1 MNTRGDHVDTRAVG
15 GDGPSRRARTAVTGI
30 AAAVLAGAL
39 LVLGVA
45 PAVAVAGTPDTDT
58 RTTSTATSPGTTGT
72 DTRPDAADTDSTD
85 PGTTPDPDALSAQ
98 RPTASP
104 SPEPARPGAPTSP
117 PPTGLP
123 PTDPT
128 IADPGDV
135 TSATGAFRGTAT
147 PGHGVRVMDPRVAS
161 ASVCT
166 ATTDARGAWSCS
178 GAVRSGAQQV
188 FTVQDTTDP
197 TRHTADAP
205 AADVV
210 VPPVITSR
218 GTTTGSVSGS
228 GDAGMTVTVTV
239 SGSRAERTATVGSD
253 GRWVVS
259 WAIGAAP
266 RPSGTVSMTA
276 TQTASTAAG
285 YLSDLRSATSQPV
298 SVTFDRTPPAPPR
311 ITSPVADARVVVQ
324 PLTVRGT
331 GEAGAQL
338 TVYVDRVA
346 VCGTTVGA
354 DRSWSCSTA
363 GSRFTAGR
371 HLVSALQHDAAG
383 NHSAP
388 SASVRVVLAAA
399 GASVPGSTPTGTTG
413 TGDGPTSGT
422 SGQPG
427 HGSANGGTTGSPGTG
442 GHDSDPGH
450 HGGSGGTGNGS
461 TAGGTTGTGNGA
473 TTGSGGSSTGG
484 TTGTSGGTGTGG
496 GTGLGTGR
504 GPDWSGP
511 AGDWTTATSFDHA
524 VPTIQSSASWRTLAV
539 AAAVAAGFLLLVAG
553 PARLVARTLRG
564 RVSLRLASVTGRN
577 RPRTERTRG
586 DDALPAWA
594 SIGIAVV
601 LAGVLTLLAVGVSL
615 EARYVRLAIAVLL
628 GTAVLTAA
636 VVLSTRWAAGA
647 DRHTIGWRVSPW
659 LVLAALVACGV
670 TRAADLSPA
679 LVIGVLLVPVGH
691 PDADTGAMRLGA
703 GLAACAR
710 SATWRSAGL
719 LVLAAVG
726 WVLHSLTHGTG
737 FWTALVS
744 EFAITLCVGGL
755 GALVATLLPVAG
767 SAGSALWAHSRAR
780 YAAVAGLGVA
790 LAAAVYSGSA
800 GTHVP
805 PVALAVVA
813 CASVAV
819 AAGTWLW
826 VRVLEPD
833 LGG

>member
-1 MNTRGDHVDTRAVG
+1 MNTRGDHVDARAVG
-15 GDGPSRRARTAVTGI
+15 GDSSSRRARTAATGL
-30 AAAVLAGAL
+30 AAAVLAAAL
-39 LVLGVA
+39 LVLGAA
-45 PAVAVAGTPDTDT
+45 PAVAAAGTTGTDA
-58 RTTSTATSPGTTGT
+58 RATSTGTDSTGIDTTGTTGT
-72 DTRPDAADTDSTD
+72 DTGAAAA
-85 PGTTPDPDALSAQ
+85 PDALSAQ

-117 PPTGLP
+117 PPTELP

-128 IADPGDV
+128 IADPGDI
-135 TSATGAFRGTAT
+135 TSATGAFHGTAT
-147 PGHGVRVMDPRVAS
+147 PGDTVRVMDPRVTS
-161 ASVCT
+161 SSVCT
-166 ATTDARGAWSCS
+166 ATTDPRGAWSCS
-178 GAVRSGAQQV
+178 GTVRSGAQQV
-188 FTVQDTTDP
+188 FTVQDTSDAP
-197 TRHTADAP
+197 RHTADAP

-210 VPPVITSR
+210 VPPVVTSR

-266 RPSGTVSMTA
+266 RPSGTVSVTA

-285 YLSDLRSATSQPV
+285 YLSDLRSAASQPV
-298 SVTFDRTPPAPPR
+298 SVTFDRTPPAAPR
-311 ITSPVADARVVVQ
+311 VTSPVAGARVVVQ
-324 PLTVRGT
+324 PMTVRGT
-331 GEAGAQL
+331 GEAGAEL
-338 TVYVDRVA
+338 TVYVDRVP
-346 VCGTTVGA
+346 VCGTTVAA
-354 DRSWSCSTA
+354 DRSWSCSTN
-363 GSRFTAGR
+363 GSRFSPGW

-388 SASVRVVLAAA
+388 SASVRVVLSAASA
-399 GASVPGSTPTGTTG
+399 GVPGSTPTGTTG
-413 TGDGPTSGT
+413 SADGATPGG
-422 SGQPG
+422 SGQQG
-427 HGSANGGTTGSPGTG
+427 HGSSNGGSTGSPGTG
-442 GHDSDPGH
+442 S
-450 HGGSGGTGNGS
+450 GTGNGPD
-461 TAGGTTGTGNGA
+461 
-473 TTGSGGSSTGG
+473 GSSTGG
-484 TTGTSGGTGTGG
+484 GSVGG
-496 GTGLGTGR
+496 GTAGNDGTGSTSDGSGSAGPGSGR

-564 RVSLRLASVTGRN
+564 RVSLRRASFTGRN

-628 GTAVLTAA
+628 GTAALTAA
-636 VVLSTRWAAGA
+636 VVLTTRWAAGA

-679 LVIGVLLVPVGH
+679 LVIGVLLVPVGR
-691 PDADTGAMRLGA
+691 PDADTEAMRSGI
-703 GLAACAR
+703 AACAR
-710 SATWRSAGL
+710 SATWRSVGL

-726 WVLHSLTHGTG
+726 WVLHSLTPGTG

-767 SAGSALWAHSRAR
+767 SAGSALWAHSRTR
-780 YAAVAGLGVA
+780 YAAVAGVGVA
-790 LAAAVYSGSA
+790 LGAAVYSGSA

-805 PVALAVVA
+805 PVALALVA

-819 AAGTWLW
+819 AVATWLW

>member
-15 GDGPSRRARTAVTGI
+15 GDGSARRARTAVTGI

-45 PAVAVAGTPDTDT
+45 PAVGATGAPDTT
-58 RTTSTATSPGTTGT
+58 AQATSTGT
-72 DTRPDAADTDSTD
+72 DGAATGNPDSTGSAD
-85 PGTTPDPDALSAQ
+85 GAATGTAPAPDALSAQ

-117 PPTGLP
+117 PPTGVP
-123 PTDPT
+123 ATDPT
-128 IADPGDV
+128 IADPGDI

-147 PGHGVRVMDPRVAS
+147 PGHGIRVMDPRVAS

-166 ATTDARGAWSCS
+166 ATTDLRGAWSCS
-178 GAVRSGAQQV
+178 GTVRSGAQQV
-188 FTVQDTTDP
+188 FTVQDTTDAA
-197 TRHTADAP
+197 RRTADAP

-210 VPPVITSR
+210 VPPVVTTR

-228 GDAGMTVTVTV
+228 GDAGMTVTVTA

-298 SVTFDRTPPAPPR
+298 SVTFDRTPPAAPR
-311 ITSPVADARVVVQ
+311 ITAPVADPRAVVQ

-338 TVYVDRVA
+338 TVYVDRVP

-354 DRSWSCSTA
+354 DRSWSCSTG

-399 GASVPGSTPTGTTG
+399 GASVPGSTPSGTAG
-413 TGDGPTSGT
+413 ADDGPTSGT

-427 HGSANGGTTGSPGTG
+427 HGAANGGTTGRPGTG
-442 GHDSDPGH
+442 GHDSDTGH
-450 HGGSGGTGNGS
+450 HGGDTGNGG
-461 TAGGTTGTGNGA
+461 TADTGGGT
-473 TTGSGGSSTGG
+473 SGGSSTGG
-484 TTGTSGGTGTGG
+484 ASGTSGGSGTGTGPG
-496 GTGLGTGR
+496 AGHG
-504 GPDWSGP
+504 DWSGP

-539 AAAVAAGFLLLVAG
+539 AAAVAVGFLLLVAG

-564 RVSLRLASVTGRN
+564 RVSLRLASFTGRN

-594 SIGIAVV
+594 SIGLAVV

-636 VVLSTRWAAGA
+636 VVLTTRWAAGA

-679 LVIGVLLVPVGH
+679 LVIGVLLVPVGR

-703 GLAACAR
+703 GIAACAR
-710 SATWRSAGL
+710 SATWRSTGL

-726 WVLHSLTHGTG
+726 WVLHSLTPGTG

-755 GALVATLLPVAG
+755 GALLATLLPVAG

-819 AAGTWLW
+819 AAATWLW

>member
-1 MNTRGDHVDTRAVG
+1 MNTRGDHVDTRAVR
-15 GDGPSRRARTAVTGI
+15 GDGPSRRARTAATGI
-30 AAAVLAGAL
+30 AAAVLAAAL
-39 LVLGVA
+39 LVLGGA
-45 PAVAVAGTPDTDT
+45 PAVAAAATTGSDTQA
-58 RTTSTATSPGTTGT
+58 TSTSTSTDSTGT
-72 DTRPDAADTDSTD
+72 DADTA
-85 PGTTPDPDALSAQ
+85 PAPAPDTNALSAV

-128 IADPGDV
+128 IADPGDI
-135 TSATGAFRGTAT
+135 TSATGAFHGTAT
-147 PGHGVRVMDPRVAS
+147 PGDTVRVIDPRVTS
-161 ASVCT
+161 SSVCT
-166 ATTDARGAWSCS
+166 ATTDPRGAWSCS
-178 GAVRSGAQQV
+178 GPVRSGAQQV
-188 FTVQDTTDP
+188 FTVQDTSDS
-197 TRHTADAP
+197 TRRTADAP

-210 VPPVITSR
+210 VPPVVTSR

-239 SGSRAERTATVGSD
+239 SGSRADRTATVGSD

-259 WAIGAAP
+259 WAIGATP

-285 YLSDLRSATSQPV
+285 YLSDLRSAASQPV
-298 SVTFDRTPPAPPR
+298 SVTFDRTPPAAPR
-311 ITSPVADARVVVQ
+311 VTSPVAGTRVVVQ
-324 PLTVRGT
+324 PMTVRGT
-331 GEAGAQL
+331 GEAGAEL
-338 TVYVDRVA
+338 TVYVDRVP
-346 VCGTTVGA
+346 VCGTTVAA
-354 DRSWSCSTA
+354 DRSWSCSTS
-363 GSRFTAGR
+363 GSRFTPGR

-388 SASVRVVLAAA
+388 SASVRVVLSAASA
-399 GASVPGSTPTGTTG
+399 GVPGSTPTQTAGSP
-413 TGDGPTSGT
+413 DGATPGG
-422 SGQPG
+422 SGQQG
-427 HGSANGGTTGSPGTG
+427 HGSSNGGSTGNPGTG
-442 GHDSDPGH
+442 A
-450 HGGSGGTGNGS
+450 GNGNS
-461 TAGGTTGTGNGA
+461 SGDGNGND
-473 TTGSGGSSTGG
+473 GSSTGG
-484 TTGTSGGTGTGG
+484 ATGNDGTGSSSSAPSDAAGPGG
-496 GTGLGTGR
+496 GTGPGSGR

-511 AGDWTTATSFDHA
+511 AGDWTTATSFDRA

-564 RVSLRLASVTGRN
+564 RVSLRLASFTGRN

-628 GTAVLTAA
+628 GTAALTAA
-636 VVLSTRWAAGA
+636 VVLTTRWAAGA

-679 LVIGVLLVPVGH
+679 LVIGVLLVPVGR
-691 PDADTGAMRLGA
+691 PDADTGAMRSGI
-703 GLAACAR
+703 AACAR
-710 SATWRSAGL
+710 SATWRSVGL
-719 LVLAAVG
+719 LVLAAAG
-726 WVLHSLTHGTG
+726 WVLHSLTPGTG

-767 SAGSALWAHSRAR
+767 SAGSALWAHSRTR
-780 YAAVAGLGVA
+780 YAAVAGVGVA
-790 LAAAVYSGSA
+790 LGAAVYSGSA

-819 AAGTWLW
+819 ALATWLW

-833 LGG
+833 LRG